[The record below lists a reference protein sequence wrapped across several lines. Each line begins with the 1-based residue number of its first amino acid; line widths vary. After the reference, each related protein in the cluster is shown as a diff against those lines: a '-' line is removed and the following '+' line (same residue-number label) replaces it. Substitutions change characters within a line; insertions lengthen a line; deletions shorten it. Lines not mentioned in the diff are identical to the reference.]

1 MKRVLFLL
9 TALLLTACLATAVA
23 AEKKKDPLAAWK
35 PTFDPSGAKYTY
47 ILSNISHPVIEGV
60 AVGYRIRDAVWAKS
74 NGQIYVDY
82 RPLAQLGGEKDVI
95 AKLKLG
101 AVHGMLSSSV
111 AAQNVADRLG
121 IVNLPYVVDTFDKLD
136 KFRNTPE
143 LWTPFTESALRNG
156 IMTVDVTGYGP
167 YGWATNSPVKTIAD
181 GKTINFRIAQAPL
194 NADFYKAWGMKFT
207 VMPWPDVP
215 QALQTGVITG
225 LDHTAIVCN
234 ITKKFNIAK
243 NFTELDYAQGLFIHL
258 MNKKWFNK
266 LPADLQKV
274 MIDVIEEE
282 SAKTRELTKAQHTAQ
297 VAKAKEAGV
306 QFFKLSA
313 AEQKSLVDMAAPVL
327 EKWGQ
332 KIGPDYLKTVQ
343 SALAK

>member
-1 MKRVLFLL
+1 MKKLL
-9 TALLLTACLATAVA
+9 VLLLALCLAAPAFA
-23 AEKKKDPLAAWK
+23 AEKKQDPLAAWQPK
-35 PTFDPSGAKYTY
+35 FDPSGAEYTY

-60 AVGYRIRDAVWAKS
+60 GFGYRLRDRVWEDS
-74 NGQIYVDY
+74 NGRLYVDF
-82 RPLAQLGGEKDVI
+82 RPLAQMGGEKDVI
-95 AKLKLG
+95 NKLKLG
-101 AVHGMLSSSV
+101 AIHGMLSSSV
-111 AAQNVADRLG
+111 AAQNVADTLG
-121 IVNLPYVVDTFDKLD
+121 IVNMPYVVDTFDKLD

-143 LWTPFTESALRNG
+143 LWDPFVASTLKGG

-167 YGWATNSPVKTIAD
+167 YGWASNSPVKTIEDA
-181 GKTINFRIAQAPL
+181 KSVNFRIAQAPL

-234 ITKKFNIAK
+234 ITKKFTIAK

-258 MNKKWFNK
+258 MNQRWFNK

-274 MIDVIEEE
+274 LMTAIAEE
-282 SAKTRELTKAQHTAQ
+282 SAKTRELTKQQHEAQ

-306 QFFKLSA
+306 SFFKLSA
-313 AEQKSLVDMAAPVL
+313 AEQQQLIDLTAPVY
-327 EKWGQ
+327 EKWGE
-332 KIGPDYLKTVQ
+332 KIGMDYFKKVQAALK
-343 SALAK
+343 